1 MRAVCVL
8 VSPFTCCFKEANVL
22 AFGILMACGGAAGWR
37 RLRVNVSALLL
48 QQRSVTAAEAQRVRR
63 AGGFAGLTAA
73 PGSGH

>member
-1 MRAVCVL
+1 M
-8 VSPFTCCFKEANVL
+8 
-22 AFGILMACGGAAGWR
+22 
-37 RLRVNVSALLL
+37 NVSALLL